1 MFFLI
6 YNFYSILIY
15 YSTEPL
21 PLQALA
27 EVPGRSFCHSQVKH
41 CVRLLRLNEQCR
53 KTIKMMILRHCFSCC
68 FNFYFFQAFGS
79 VVVLDRRGLNNEFYI
94 SVHTV
99 NTSAV
104 SAVCIILRTQDAD
117 PVKDIRKILIN
128 CFLQL
133 ACTFF
138 IKLLHA
144 VTQFFCAI
152 LQFGDTVFHFRTSTL
167 QCLCSV
173 IELVYTTFQCFRSI
187 VKCACSALQCLCS
200 AL

>member
-41 CVRLLRLNEQCR
+41 CARLTRLNEQCR
-53 KTIKMMILRHCFSCC
+53 KIIKMMILRHCFSCC
-68 FNFYFFQAFGS
+68 FNFYFFQVSGS
-79 VVVLDRRGLNNEFYI
+79 VVVFDRRGLNNEFYI

-128 CFLQL
+128 CFLTDFCL
-133 ACTFF
+133 Y
-138 IKLLHA
+138 LLHQTPSCRHA
-144 VTQFFCAI
+144 VLLRHRFDSEIPSF
-152 LQFGDTVFHFRTSTL
+152 TSVL
-167 QCLCSV
+167 PLSSV
-173 IELVYTTFQCFRSI
+173 
-187 VKCACSALQCLCS
+187 SAPSLSSFTPLSSVS
-200 AL
+200 APS